1 MDKPENKPANTS
13 PAPIRLPAARSDEPG
28 SGDVIV
34 INQTTVYYFVIA
46 VLFFIAGFAV
56 AWITFSTTIDSKF
69 ASVRDQVI
77 TAASS
82 AAGESVAT
90 AMAGIGAGGSAVAV
104 QPTSTPVPRQN
115 VSVGQGASWGPAN
128 AKVTIV
134 EFSDFQCPFCEMFYS
149 DTYQLIRKQYG
160 DKVRF
165 VYRQFPISSLH
176 PYALGAALA
185 SECALEQG
193 KFWEYHDALFS
204 NQSNLTK
211 EALLKYADQAKVP
224 DTKQFASCLD
234 SQKYLSKIQ
243 ADLQEGAGYSVQG
256 TPTFFI
262 NGNILVGAQPFA
274 NFAAAID
281 SELRQA
287 GG

>member
-1 MDKPENKPANTS
+1 M
-13 PAPIRLPAARSDEPG
+13 
-28 SGDVIV
+28 
-34 INQTTVYYFVIA
+34 
-46 VLFFIAGFAV
+46 
-56 AWITFSTTIDSKF
+56 FST
-69 ASVRDQVI
+69 
-77 TAASS
+77 
-82 AAGESVAT
+82 
-90 AMAGIGAGGSAVAV
+90 
-104 QPTSTPVPRQN
+104 
-115 VSVGQGASWGPAN
+115 
-128 AKVTIV
+128 
-134 EFSDFQCPFCEMFYS
+134 

-160 DKVRF
+160 DKIRF

-193 KFWEYHDALFS
+193 KFWEYHDTLFS

-211 EALLKYADQAKVP
+211 DALLKYADEVKIP
-224 DTKQFASCLD
+224 DTKQFAQCLD
-234 SQKYLSKIQ
+234 SQKYLSKVQ
-243 ADLQEGAGYSVQG
+243 NDLKEGAGYSVQG

-281 SELRQA
+281 SELRLA

>member
-1 MDKPENKPANTS
+1 MDKPEGKPDNAS
-13 PAPIRLPAARSDEPG
+13 PAPIRLPDARSDDPKP
-28 SGDVIV
+28 GDVIV
-34 INQTTVYYFVIA
+34 ISQTTVYYFVIA

-56 AWITFSTTIDSKF
+56 AWITFSTTIDTKF
-69 ASVRDQVI
+69 ANLKDQVVA
-77 TAASS
+77 AASG
-82 AAGESVAT
+82 AASESVAT
-90 AMAGIGAGGSAVAV
+90 AIAGIGGNAVAV

-115 VSVGQGASWGPAN
+115 VSVGQGASWGPAD

-160 DKVRF
+160 DKIRF
-165 VYRQFPISSLH
+165 VYRQFPIASLH

-224 DTKQFASCLD
+224 DTQKFAQCLD
-234 SQKYLSKIQ
+234 SQKYLSKVQ

>member
-1 MDKPENKPANTS
+1 MDKPEVKPDNVS
-13 PAPIRLPAARSDEPG
+13 PAPIRLPDERSDDPKP
-28 SGDVIV
+28 GDVIV
-34 INQTTVYYFVIA
+34 ISQTTVYYLVIA
-46 VLFFIAGFAV
+46 VLFFVAGFAV

-69 ASVRDQVI
+69 ANLRDQVVA
-77 TAASS
+77 AASG
-82 AAGESVAT
+82 AASDSVAT
-90 AMAGIGAGGSAVAV
+90 AMAGIGAAAVAV
-104 QPTSTPVPRQN
+104 QPTPTPVPRQN
-115 VSVGQGASWGPAN
+115 VSVGQGASWGSTD

-134 EFSDFQCPFCEMFYS
+134 EFSDFQCPFCEMFYA
-149 DTYQLIRKQYG
+149 DTYQLIQKQYG

-165 VYRQFPISSLH
+165 VFRQFPIAAIH

-193 KFWEYHDALFS
+193 KFWEYHDTLFI
-204 NQSNLTK
+204 NQSSLTK
-211 EALLKYADQAKVP
+211 EALLKYADQVKIP
-224 DTKQFASCLD
+224 DTKQFAQCLD

-243 ADLQEGAGYSVQG
+243 SDLQEGAGYSVQG

-281 SELRQA
+281 SELRLA

>member
-1 MDKPENKPANTS
+1 MDKPEVKPDNVS
-13 PAPIRLPAARSDEPG
+13 PAPIRLPDARSDDPKP
-28 SGDVIV
+28 GDVIV
-34 INQTTVYYFVIA
+34 ISQTTVYYLVIA
-46 VLFFIAGFAV
+46 VLFFVAGFAV

-69 ASVRDQVI
+69 ANLRDQVVA
-77 TAASS
+77 AASG
-82 AAGESVAT
+82 AASDSVAT
-90 AMAGIGAGGSAVAV
+90 AMAGIGGAAVAV

-115 VSVGQGASWGPAN
+115 VSVGQGASWGSTD

-149 DTYQLIRKQYG
+149 DTYQLIQKQYG

-165 VYRQFPISSLH
+165 VFRQFPIAAIH

-193 KFWEYHDALFS
+193 KFWEYHDTLFI
-204 NQSNLTK
+204 NQSSLTK
-211 EALLKYADQAKVP
+211 EALLKYADQVKIP
-224 DTKQFASCLD
+224 DTKQFAQCLD

-243 ADLQEGAGYSVQG
+243 NDLKEGAGYSVQG

-281 SELRQA
+281 SELRLA

>member
-1 MDKPENKPANTS
+1 MDKPEVKPENAS
-13 PAPIRLPAARSDEPG
+13 PAPIRLPDERSDEPKP
-28 SGDVIV
+28 GDVIV
-34 INQTTVYYFVIA
+34 ISQTTVYYFVIA

-56 AWITFSTTIDSKF
+56 AWITFSTTTDSKF
-69 ASVRDQVI
+69 ANLRDQVI

-82 AAGESVAT
+82 AARESVAT
-90 AMAGIGAGGSAVAV
+90 ALAGVAAGSAVAI
-104 QPTSTPVPRQN
+104 QPTPTPVPRQN
-115 VSVGQGASWGPAN
+115 VSVGQGAAWGSPN

-134 EFSDFQCPFCEMFYS
+134 EFSDFQCPFCEMFFS
-149 DTYQLIRKQYG
+149 DTYQLLRQQYG
-160 DKVRF
+160 DKIRF
-165 VYRQFPISSLH
+165 VYRHFPISAIH

-185 SECALEQG
+185 SECANEQG
-193 KFWEYHDALFS
+193 KFWEYHDTLFS

-211 EALLKYADQAKVP
+211 DALLQYADKVKVP
-224 DTKQFASCLD
+224 DTKQFAQCLD

-243 ADLQEGAGYSVQG
+243 NDLKEGTGYSVEG

>member
-1 MDKPENKPANTS
+1 MDKPDNKPDSAS
-13 PAPIRLPAARSDEPG
+13 PAPIRLPAERSDEPRP
-28 SGDVIV
+28 GDVIV
-34 INQTTVYYFVIA
+34 ISQATVYYFVIA

-56 AWITFSTTIDSKF
+56 AWITFSTTTDSKF
-69 ASVRDQVI
+69 ANLRDQVI
-77 TAASS
+77 TAASN

-90 AMAGIGAGGSAVAV
+90 AMAGFSGAAVAA
-104 QPTSTPVPRQN
+104 QPTPTPVPRQN
-115 VSVGQGASWGPAN
+115 VSVGQGASWGPAD

-134 EFSDFQCPFCEMFYS
+134 EFSDFQCPFCEMFYT

-160 DKVRF
+160 DKIRF

-193 KFWEYHDALFS
+193 KFWEYHDTLFS

-211 EALLKYADQAKVP
+211 DALLKYADEVKIP
-224 DTKQFASCLD
+224 DTKQFAQCLD
-234 SQKYLSKIQ
+234 SQKYLSKVQ
-243 ADLQEGAGYSVQG
+243 NDLREGAGYSVQG